1 MSLDADTIVER
12 RRTRRALALWRAAAV
27 IAVVVMAG
35 AWFLASSDVL
45 GNRHQPHIAR
55 ITISGVIAENRRLQ
69 TMIREIRD
77 SPEVRGVV
85 VAIDSPGGTTSGGEA
100 LYDALRDL
108 SAHKPTV
115 AVAST
120 IATSAGYL
128 VALATDRIV
137 TRRNTI
143 TGSIGVLV
151 QFGEISRLLDMI
163 GVKMEAVKSAPLKAT
178 PNPTEPTSE
187 ATREMLASLV
197 QDSYD
202 WFVGLVAER
211 RKMKPEVARSLADG
225 RIVTGHQALQLGL
238 IDAIG
243 GEETGVTWLETERGI
258 PRNLPVIDWAPA
270 RKSLTDSWI
279 GSVVDRAIAGVAQ
292 HFGLTGTELVGS
304 RALLSV
310 LPGAAWSSDIEG
322 VGVVR

>member
-12 RRTRRALALWRAAAV
+12 RRTRRALGLWRAV
-27 IAVVVMAG
+27 AVVALVAVAG
-35 AWFLASSDVL
+35 SWIFAKSDL
-45 GNRHQPHIAR
+45 FGGRTQPHVAR
-55 ITISGVIAENRRLQ
+55 ITISGVITENRKRLA
-69 TMIREIRD
+69 MIREIRD
-77 SPEVRGVV
+77 APQVRGVI

-100 LYDALRDL
+100 LYDSIRDL
-108 SAHKPTV
+108 AAHKPTV
-115 AVAST
+115 AVSGT

-128 VALATDRIV
+128 VALAADRIV

-178 PNPTEPTSE
+178 PNPAEPTSE

-197 QDSYD
+197 RDSYD

-211 RKMKPEVARSLADG
+211 RHMTPQVARGLADG
-225 RIVTGHQALQLGL
+225 RIVTGHQALELGL

-243 GEETGVTWLETERGI
+243 GEDTAVVWLETERGI
-258 PRNLPVIDWAPA
+258 PRNLPVVDWAPA
-270 RKSLTDSWI
+270 RESLTDGWI
-279 GSVVDRAIAGVAQ
+279 GSVVDRVIVAAGRLI
-292 HFGLTGTELVGS
+292 GLSGTELVGS

-310 LPGAAWSSDIEG
+310 LPGAAWSSDVQG